1 MTKPNAMKEVGLLYT
16 LENRFL
22 VRAGFKTQT
31 RRIQGLK
38 GIVAD
43 QVQFDQV
50 TGSWCFS
57 LGGVLVALKVCPF
70 GNPEIQAVR
79 YHLKEPV
86 MVLALPENAGANMH
100 AHIQYPDTG
109 DCAMVTITPA
119 DLEKLLER
127 TDWRKPTTS
136 MHMLNSFRQTCMQG
150 VRTWPEQL
158 GAISEDDAIAEGIEI
173 DPTVVVDLGDMVEAQ
188 SWAYS
193 RVWRDYLNGGYDL
206 FPVQSYASLWDSI
219 NGAGSWHKDTW
230 VWCVKHST
238 PDVKAENNYLGERYD

>member
-1 MTKPNAMKEVGLLYT
+1 MQQKGLLYT

-31 RRIQGLK
+31 RRLQWLK

-43 QVQFDQV
+43 ESYFDQV

-57 LGGVLVALKVCPF
+57 LRGVLVARKVCPF
-70 GNPEIQAVR
+70 GNPNAGEVL

-86 MVLALPENAGANMH
+86 QILALPGNARATMN
-100 AHIQYPDTG
+100 AHILYSDTQ
-109 DCAMVTITPA
+109 DYAMVTITPA
-119 DLEKLLER
+119 DFKKMVDR
-127 TDWRKPTTS
+127 VDWRKPSTS
-136 MHMLNSFRQTCMQG
+136 MFMLKAFARTRMQG

-158 GAISEDDAIAEGIEI
+158 GAMSEDDAIAEGVEL

-193 RVWRDYLNGGYDL
+193 QVWRDYLNGGYDL
-206 FPVQSYASLWDSI
+206 FPVESYASLWNSI
-219 NGAGSWHKDTW
+219 NGAGSWQKDTW
-230 VWCVKHST
+230 VWCVEHST
-238 PDVKAENNYLGERYD
+238 P